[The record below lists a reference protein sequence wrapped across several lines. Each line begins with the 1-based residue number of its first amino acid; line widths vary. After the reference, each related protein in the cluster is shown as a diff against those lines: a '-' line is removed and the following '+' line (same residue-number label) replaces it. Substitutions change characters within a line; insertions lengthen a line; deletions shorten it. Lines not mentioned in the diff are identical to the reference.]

1 MNKLEEYFYTHRKN
15 IVHKWTHYFE
25 IYDTHFNRYID
36 KECVILEIGVAMG
49 GSLQM
54 WRHYFG
60 NKAKIFGIDININC
74 KNFKEE
80 NIEIAINLAEIV
92 LDIYEKQYP
101 EDKRIRD
108 CITAA
113 KSYLKKQITVV
124 RLCKVKY
131 AANTAANTAAYAT
144 AAAASAA
151 DAAAS
156 AADAAAVAYA
166 ADATADTAAYAAAN
180 AAVVAADATAD
191 TATTLSDT
199 FSTQLFKVFINY
211 CKTH

>member
-1 MNKLEEYFYTHRKN
+1 MKKRFSKQFMREHKGCYSLEKLEACSFMKN
-15 IVHKWTHYFE
+15 KVVTLKAILLSE
-25 IYDTHFNRYID
+25 ISLKD
-36 KECVILEIGVAMG
+36 KFWFVIKQIA
-49 GSLQM
+49 S
-54 WRHYFG
+54 
-60 NKAKIFGIDININC
+60 
-74 KNFKEE
+74 KEE

-151 DAAAS
+151 DAAA
-156 AADAAAVAYA
+156 VAYA

>member
-1 MNKLEEYFYTHRKN
+1 MKKRFSKQFMKENKGCYSLEKLEACSFMKN
-15 IVHKWTHYFE
+15 RVVTLKAIIHSE
-25 IYDTHFNRYID
+25 ISLKD
-36 KECVILEIGVAMG
+36 KFWFVIKQTA
-49 GSLQM
+49 S
-54 WRHYFG
+54 
-60 NKAKIFGIDININC
+60 
-74 KNFKEE
+74 KEE
-80 NIEIAINLAEIV
+80 NIEIAINLAEIM

-166 ADATADTAAYAAAN
+166 ADATADTA
-180 AAVVAADATAD
+180 
-191 TATTLSDT
+191 TTLSDT